1 MSHSCFVGSFVEDVT
16 MTKRVYEDDN
26 ISDEIL
32 NSVFDELGEEEQHG
46 GSLFKFE
53 FQKSSFPQHWKNTVH
68 NQRYQSMLHQ
78 KRNPT
83 RGDNSVHFDVDEI
96 MNPLLCTSFLCHET
110 WLHKDENRDTKQH
123 NENVRLHES

>member
-1 MSHSCFVGSFVEDVT
+1 

-32 NSVFDELGEEEQHG
+32 NSVFDELEEEEQHG
-46 GSLFKFE
+46 GSLFEFE
-53 FQKSSFPQHWKNTVH
+53 FQKSGFPQHWKNTVH

-83 RGDNSVHFDVDEI
+83 RGDNLGREI
-96 MNPLLCTSFLCHET
+96 TDALTRPIRERLPKIRCHYIIA
-110 WLHKDENRDTKQH
+110 
-123 NENVRLHES
+123 